1 MLEMFEKVEEKLREI
16 LKYDK
21 TFLNVMN
28 RNNVSL
34 TVEFDGDEMVLTRV
48 LYYRDGISVGV
59 TRYELITVTKAENG
73 ELLTDTRMIFEGWE
87 QFLEA

>member
-1 MLEMFEKVEEKLREI
+1 MLEMFEKVEKKLREI

-21 TFLNVMN
+21 TFLDVMDRKN
-28 RNNVSL
+28 ASL
-34 TVEFDGDEMVLTRV
+34 TVEFDGDDLVLTRV
-48 LYYRDGISVGV
+48 LYYKDGISVGI

-73 ELLTDTRMIFEGWE
+73 ELLTDTRMTFEGWE

>member
-21 TFLNVMN
+21 TFLDVMS
-28 RNNVSL
+28 RKNVSL
-34 TVEFDGDEMVLTRV
+34 TVEFDGDETVLTRV
-48 LYYRDGISVGV
+48 LYYKDGISVGV

>member
-1 MLEMFEKVEEKLREI
+1 MFEKVEEKLREI